1 MASTKATMHEGI
13 VKEYFI
19 IEVFEWLSEE
29 EEVNF
34 NPQTNIMLLS
44 GTKYHSEF

>member
-1 MASTKATMHEGI
+1 MHEGI

-34 NPQTNIMLLS
+34 NSLLLHVCLPS
-44 GTKYHSEF
+44 NSLSTSHT